1 MKRGIIFIIM
11 ILSLFLSGCHGARG
25 GDITPIP
32 GQSMTD
38 IGGTYTEYESL
49 AYVYDITPLSPPD
62 HTPPMTFDTFP
73 SYTGMSDPR
82 TWAQVHGDS
91 MIFCMD
97 MGDEKAA
104 AVYDLSGEYQSAVRY
119 RSPIHGNAMFTFLD
133 SAKCYLTAEIS
144 TSPDNTG
151 YRLLKT
157 DAGGTVLAKSE
168 LLHRPDSFTSS
179 VGEVYSIDGTW
190 ALTRFWMEPEVFW
203 MVDEDL
209 SLIGPFTVESPI
221 ADGFSSTEGTLLL
234 VCENNTCY
242 CFSPEDKTVTPMVL
256 HRDTDAWRR
265 AETVLYAADAEGN
278 PDVYLVDRMG
288 ITHQRGNEEI
298 LLCDFARS
306 YFNVSQFS
314 FVSPLPGDRFLVWYT
329 EPLTGETIPAILAPT
344 EEEQR
349 PVRKTVRLATVGL
362 GSDRRSTVTAAVTH
376 FNRTDNTFVIEHTDY
391 DSPGGTVDQREAHL
405 TDDLLG
411 GTQYDVFL
419 FGSAVKTA
427 DVLAEKGLLEDMSW
441 IAHNTDFISCVRDA
455 YEKDG
460 AVYTLPFTVNIRTL
474 VTTTDILPKDT
485 AFTWD
490 VLYDM
495 AGTLADGEALFN
507 TYLPSKLRDIA
518 IYDFVDFAGK
528 DCSFDL
534 PAFEK
539 LLAFLASYEA
549 ARDPVTGGAAENP
562 YYNPTLGYFQS
573 FLSGNGGE
581 MRGDCLTPLLDG
593 KLKFLEFTF
602 RTPHDADFLYAL
614 FDRIGAEYNLCGFP
628 SSNGGSMH
636 VSADMLIALG
646 ANGSCPAGGAE
657 FAELLLSEKIQSSD
671 GVLVGF
677 PVIRSAVESA
687 LDWGMIYYQTDTE
700 THTDRSLSSDSSLW
714 ISIGPWS
721 KTPLSAMEVYNYPEV
736 CNVLKPKRDEMM
748 NYLCTSTMRGA
759 GDTMIRSIIEEELSY
774 VSQGVRSAEEA
785 GKIIQSRVFIYL
797 NE

>member
-1 MKRGIIFIIM
+1 MKRNVFFIIM
-11 ILSLFLSGCHGARG
+11 MLSLFLFGCHGERS

-38 IGGTYTEYESL
+38 FGGTYTEYESL

-62 HTPPMTFDTFP
+62 HTPPMTFDPFP

-82 TWAQVHGDS
+82 TWAQVHGGS
-91 MIFCMD
+91 MIFCTD

-104 AVYDLSGEYQSAVRY
+104 AVYDLSGEYQNAVRY
-119 RSPIHGNAMFTFLD
+119 RSPIHGNAMFTYLD

-157 DAGGTVLAKSE
+157 DAAGTVLAESAW
-168 LLHRPDSFTSS
+168 LSRPDSFSSS
-179 VGEVYSIDGTW
+179 VGEVYSVDGTW
-190 ALTRFWMEPEVFW
+190 AFTRFWMEPEVFW

-209 SLIGPFTVESPI
+209 SLIGPFTAESPI
-221 ADGFSSTEGTLLL
+221 ADGFLL
-234 VCENNTCY
+234 VDGDLVLICENNTCY
-242 CFSPEDKTVTPMVL
+242 RFSPADKTVTPTVL
-256 HRDTDAWRR
+256 HRDTEAWRR

-278 PDVYLVDRMG
+278 PDVYLVDRTG
-288 ITHQRGNEEI
+288 ITVQRGNEEI

-306 YFNVSQFS
+306 CFDVSQFS
-314 FVSPLPGDRFLVWYT
+314 FVSPLPDDRFLVWYS
-329 EPLTGETIPAILAPT
+329 EPLTGETSPAILAPS
-344 EEEQR
+344 EKEQR

-376 FNRTDNTFVIEHTDY
+376 FNRTDRSFVIEHTDY
-391 DSPGGTVDQREAHL
+391 DSAGGTVDQREARL
-405 TDDLLG
+405 MDDLLQG
-411 GTQYDVFL
+411 ELYDVFL
-419 FGSAVKTA
+419 FGPAVKTA

-441 IAHNTDFISCVRDA
+441 IANNTDFISCVRDA
-455 YEKDG
+455 YARDG
-460 AVYTLPFTVNIRTL
+460 AVDTLPFTVNLRTL

-495 AGTLADGEALFN
+495 AETLADGEALFN
-507 TYLPSKLRDIA
+507 AYLPDRLRGIA
-518 IYDFVDFAGK
+518 VYDFVDFAEK
-528 DCSFDL
+528 NCSFDS

-562 YYNPTLGYFQS
+562 YYNPTLGYFQN
-573 FLSGNGGE
+573 FLIGRGGE

-602 RTPHDADFLYAL
+602 RTPRDAEFLYAL
-614 FDRIGAEYNLCGFP
+614 FDCIGAEYNICGYP
-628 SSNGGSMH
+628 SRDGGSLH
-636 VSADMLIALG
+636 VTADMRIALG
-646 ANGSCPAGGAE
+646 AGGACPAGGAA
-657 FAELLLSEKIQSSD
+657 FAELLLSEKVQSAE
-671 GVLVGF
+671 GVLSGF

-687 LDWGMIYYQTDTE
+687 LDFGMLYYQTDME
-700 THTDRSLSSDSSLW
+700 THSDSLLSSDSSLW

-721 KTPLSAMEVYNYPEV
+721 KTPLSAMETYNYPAV
-736 CNVLKPKRDEMM
+736 CNVLKPKREEMLGC
-748 NYLCTSTMRGA
+748 LCNTSMRGA
-759 GDTMIRSIIEEELSY
+759 GDTVIRSIIAEELSY

>member
-1 MKRGIIFIIM
+1 MKRNFFILFIM
-11 ILSLFLSGCHGARG
+11 MLFLFGCHGTESSGRVLFPVQTG
-25 GDITPIP
+25 MSD
-32 GQSMTD
+32 
-38 IGGTYTEYESL
+38 GTSREYESL
-49 AYVYDITPLSPPD
+49 ELVYDILPLKAPA

-82 TWAQVHGDS
+82 TWAQVHGGS

-97 MGDEKAA
+97 MGDERAA

-119 RSPIHGNAMFTFLD
+119 RSPIHGNAMFTYLD
-133 SAKCYLTAEIS
+133 SSSCYLTAEIN

-151 YRLLKT
+151 YRLIKT
-157 DAGGTVLAKSE
+157 DAGGTVLAESAW
-168 LLHRPDSFTSS
+168 LHRPDSFTSS

-203 MVDEDL
+203 MVDKDL
-209 SLIGPFTVESPI
+209 SLIGPFTTESPI
-221 ADGFSSTEGTLLL
+221 AGGFSSTDGTLLL
-234 VCENNTCY
+234 VCENNACY
-242 CFSPEDKTVTPMVL
+242 RFSPDDKTVMPLPL
-256 HRDTDAWRR
+256 HRDTEAWRR
-265 AETVLYAADAEGN
+265 AETVLYASDTDDN
-278 PDVYLVDRMG
+278 VNVYLIDRTG

-306 YFNVSQFS
+306 YFDVSQFS
-314 FVSPLPGDRFLVWYT
+314 FVSPLPDDRFLVWYT
-329 EPLTGETIPAILAPT
+329 EPLTGETTPAILAPT
-344 EEEQR
+344 AEEQR

-362 GSDRRSTVTAAVTH
+362 GSDRQNIVTAAVTH
-376 FNRTDNTFVIEHTDY
+376 FNRTDRSFVIEHTDY
-391 DSPGGTVDQREAHL
+391 DSAGGTVDQREAHL
-405 TDDLLG
+405 TDDLLRDER
-411 GTQYDVFL
+411 YDIFL
-419 FGSAVKTA
+419 FGSAVKLT
-427 DVLAEKGLLEDMSW
+427 DSLSEKGIFEDMSR
-441 IAHNTDFISCVRDA
+441 IANNTDFISCVRDA
-455 YEKDG
+455 YGKDS

-485 AFTWD
+485 PFTWD

-495 AGTLADGEALFN
+495 AEMLAGGDALFN
-507 TYLPSKLRDIA
+507 TYLPGRLREIA

-528 DCSFDL
+528 NCSFDS

-539 LLAFLASYEA
+539 LLSFLASYEA

-562 YYNPTLGYFQS
+562 YYNPTLGYFQN

-581 MRGDCLTPLLDG
+581 MRGDCLTPLLEG

-602 RTPHDADFLYAL
+602 RTPYDADFLYAL

-636 VSADMLIALG
+636 VTSDMLIALG

-657 FAELLLSEKIQSSD
+657 FAELLLSEKIQSAD
-671 GVLVGF
+671 DVLIGF
-677 PVIRSAVESA
+677 PVVKSAVDAA
-687 LDWGMIYYQTDTE
+687 LDWGMMYYQTDTE

-736 CNVLKPKRDEMM
+736 CNVLKSQRDEMLD
-748 NYLCTSTMRGA
+748 YLCNSTMRGA

-774 VSQGVRSAEEA
+774 VSQGVRTAEEA
-785 GKIIQSRVFIYL
+785 GKIIQSRVFIYI